1 MTVWQLASDWDEPR
15 GPNGKTSL
23 ISRASRRAAQNR
35 YTLTESNA
43 LDMNL
48 HPGSW
53 APAVPIEVCAEAFTS
68 LWGELSYQWHNPWLA
83 KAVPLL
89 DVRTVGSVGN
99 GADRLNHA
107 LLLGRAGSEAGS
119 EACAAGV
126 VLSAEPSVTVFADV
140 LPFTGV
146 PVAAGV
152 VSAAGMLVT
161 GLVALRI
168 SRRAERPATPASG
181 GE

>member
-1 MTVWQLASDWDEPR
+1 MTVWHLASDWDVPR
-15 GPNGKTSL
+15 GPNGKTNL

-35 YTLTESNA
+35 YTLTESDA

-53 APAVPIEVCAEAFTS
+53 APAVPIEVCGEAFTS

-83 KAVPLL
+83 KDVPIL
-89 DVRTVGSVGN
+89 DIRTVGNVGN
-99 GADRLNHA
+99 GVDRLNHA
-107 LLLGRAGSEAGS
+107 LLLGRAGSEV
-119 EACAAGV
+119 CAAGV
-126 VLSAEPSVTVFADV
+126 AHSAEPSVSVFADV

-146 PVAAGV
+146 PVAAGML
-152 VSAAGMLVT
+152 SAAGMLVT

-168 SRRAERPATPASG
+168 SRRAEAPARAGASTSDSG
-181 GE
+181 